1 MGIQIA
7 QAQQALKKQH
17 SRGPNCR
24 AATKPWQDLFA
35 QQGLN
40 LKQQKR
46 ASKNR
51 QRKGQ
56 KTPRIGRLTWQR
68 MGHDHESTRGCKLI
82 FYIFSRL
89 LTSCLRNRHARRK
102 PDRTKLY
109 PSLECRLT
117 RR

>member
-1 MGIQIA
+1 MDARLSFPGGQGGQSVGIEIA

-56 KTPRIGRLTWQR
+56 KTPRIGSLARSR
-68 MGHDHESTRGCKLI
+68 MGHDQEVTGGYEL
-82 FYIFSRL
+82 FF
-89 LTSCLRNRHARRK
+89 
-102 PDRTKLY
+102 
-109 PSLECRLT
+109 
-117 RR
+117 

>member
-1 MGIQIA
+1 MGIEIA

-56 KTPRIGRLTWQR
+56 KTPRIGSLARSG
-68 MGHDHESTRGCKLI
+68 MGHDQEVTGGYEL
-82 FYIFSRL
+82 FF
-89 LTSCLRNRHARRK
+89 
-102 PDRTKLY
+102 
-109 PSLECRLT
+109 
-117 RR
+117 